1 MTIFM
6 ARLHHKTS
14 SQLELLLTNKTINMI
29 RIFFTSMVLSMSTSN
44 VQAQTNKTFF
54 LGHSLINFH
63 VPNIV
68 NKLSIA
74 SSQTFSYDANIGN
87 GATLSWHWN
96 NPTTGQGPQWDLT
109 LPLGGYENFILT
121 EAVPLLNHLNSSNTY
136 RITDSLCSFADLYNP
151 NVQYYIYETWHCTNS
166 GNGST
171 SGSGGNACD
180 WDNESNIP
188 WRDRLDLDLPKW
200 ESIADS
206 INLIHPNPMLVIPGG
221 QAMARLSDSI
231 ESGTVPGLS
240 SVFDLFVDEYHLD
253 SRGNYFIGCV
263 MFSVIHGI
271 SPVGLPNQLTSE
283 FDVLYTE
290 YPTPA
295 QAAIMQEIAWQTVCD
310 YQRDGVDCGPLDI
323 STIASEEPMISIY
336 PVPAKENI
344 TIQYDAFSGVVP
356 YTITDR
362 LGKTILKGEI
372 NSQTSKVSVIDLSAG
387 MYFLKVENQ
396 TVKFIK

>member
-1 MTIFM
+1 
-6 ARLHHKTS
+6 
-14 SQLELLLTNKTINMI
+14 
-29 RIFFTSMVLSMSTSN
+29 MVLSMSTSTIH
-44 VQAQTNKTFF
+44 AQTNNTFF

-63 VPNIV
+63 VPNMV

-74 SSQTFSYDANIGN
+74 SSENFSYDANIGN

-109 LPLGGYENFILT
+109 LPLGGYENFIIT
-121 EAVPLLNHLNSSNTY
+121 EAVPLDGHLTYSDTY
-136 RITDSLCSFADLYNP
+136 RYADSLYSFAEQFNP
-151 NVQYYIYETWHCTNS
+151 NIQFYLYETWHCASS
-166 GNGST
+166 GTGGT
-171 SGSGGNACD
+171 SCSGDPN
-180 WDNESNIP
+180 NTIL
-188 WRDRLDLDLPKW
+188 WRDRLDIDLPKW

-206 INLIHPNPMLVIPGG
+206 INLIHANPMLIIPAG
-221 QAMARLSDSI
+221 QAFARLSDSI

-271 SPVGLPNQLTSE
+271 SPVGLPNQLTDE
-283 FDVLYTE
+283 YDILYTE

-295 QAAIMQEIAWQTVCD
+295 QATILQEIAWQTVCE

-323 STIASEEPMISIY
+323 STLAAEEPTISIY
-336 PVPAKENI
+336 PVPANENI

-372 NSQTSKVSVIDLSAG
+372 NSPSSKVSMVDLSAG
-387 MYFLKVENQ
+387 MYFLIVENQ

>member
-1 MTIFM
+1 
-6 ARLHHKTS
+6 
-14 SQLELLLTNKTINMI
+14 MI
-29 RIFFTSMVLSMSTSN
+29 RIFIASTLLFISTSN

-87 GATLSWHWN
+87 GAPLSWHWN

-109 LPLGGYENFILT
+109 LPLGGYENFIIT
-121 EAVPLLNHLNSSNTY
+121 EAVPLDGHLTYSDTY
-136 RITDSLCSFADLYNP
+136 RYADSLYSFAQQSNP
-151 NVQYYIYETWHCTNS
+151 NVQYYLYETWHCINS
-166 GNGST
+166 GAGGASCNGDP
-171 SGSGGNACD
+171 GN
-180 WDNESNIP
+180 NIP

-240 SVFDLFVDEYHLD
+240 SVFDLFVDEHHLD

-295 QAAIMQEIAWQTVCD
+295 QAVIMQEIAWQTVCD

-336 PVPAKENI
+336 PVPANEDI

-356 YTITDR
+356 YTINDR
-362 LGKTILKGEI
+362 LGKVILNGNLSSKK
-372 NSQTSKVSVIDLSAG
+372 SKVNVAELSAG
-387 MYFLKVENQ
+387 IYFLVIENQ